1 LVLVAAGLLITLSL
15 LNVGSSLICNFV
27 GFLYP
32 AYMSFKALE
41 TSGSGDDKQWLTYW
55 VVYSLFTVLDTF
67 IGFTLSFIPFYYFIK
82 LAFFVYLFHPQ
93 TLGASVIYDKV
104 IQPVLKKYE
113 GDIDSG
119 INRVA

>member
-1 LVLVAAGLLITLSL
+1 
-15 LNVGSSLICNFV
+15 
-27 GFLYP
+27 
-32 AYMSFKALE
+32 MSFKALE

-119 INRVA
+119 INRVGNKLKSDMWERWTQFGEKSMKEKQIIFSLLCFG